1 MPKPMRR
8 GAAGPKEDAAALHPD
23 LQDRHERGYY
33 RACSALRSELKALVA
48 EHLAIK
54 HDLFLLSNTTH
65 GVMTA
70 MAGLASDGIA
80 LRVAADAY
88 PPYASLPPWPHV
100 ADMAEA
106 SLLTHVD
113 PLSGNISIVSSSDR
127 TPSVLDVAQSFAT
140 VGRHRESLQADILV
154 CPLHKHAGVGAG
166 LGVLAIR
173 RDLNVPGLRMFAEV
187 AEAGASSRTLLRHAV
202 RRIRAV
208 EGHLVNLVSL
218 EVDEEHRAALQA
230 EGAEILTPF
239 GAKLPFVCVRG
250 VDPARAAS
258 ACTSVGL
265 QAKFF
270 RPHNIVRISGAI
282 RGAIGSAPI
291 DCSRALKRALSIF
304 VKGRR

>member
-1 MPKPMRR
+1 MPKLMRCGDAR
-8 GAAGPKEDAAALHPD
+8 PREDAAALHPD
-23 LQDRHERGYY
+23 LQDRHEQGYY

-54 HDLFLLSNTTH
+54 HDLFLLSNTTQ

-80 LRVAADAY
+80 LHVAADAY
-88 PPYASLPPWPHV
+88 PPYAALPPWPHV

-113 PLSGNISIVSSSDR
+113 PLSGNISIVSSSDS
-127 TPSVLDVAQSFAT
+127 TPSVLDAAQSFAT

-173 RDLNVPGLRMFAEV
+173 RGLNLPGLRMYAEV

-202 RRIRAV
+202 GRIRAV
-208 EGHLVNLVSL
+208 EGDLMNLMSL
-218 EVDEEHRAALQA
+218 EVDEERRALLQGLGV
-230 EGAEILTPF
+230 EVLTPF
-239 GAKLPFVCVRG
+239 GAKLPFICVRG
-250 VDPARAAS
+250 VDPERAAI
-258 ACTSVGL
+258 ACSGVGL

-270 RPHNIVRISGAI
+270 RQQNIVRISGAI
-282 RGAIGSAPI
+282 RGAIDSAPI
-291 DCSRALKRALSIF
+291 DCSQVLKRALSIL
-304 VKGRR
+304 VKGPR